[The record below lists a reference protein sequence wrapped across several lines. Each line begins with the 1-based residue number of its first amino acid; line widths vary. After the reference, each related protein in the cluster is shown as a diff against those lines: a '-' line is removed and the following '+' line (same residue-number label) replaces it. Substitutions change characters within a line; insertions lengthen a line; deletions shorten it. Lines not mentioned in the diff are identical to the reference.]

1 MPRTSSSAKS
11 SEKEVIPQWI
21 EEEIR
26 SIQFTESEIL
36 NRTGYI
42 LEIYLD
48 DYKLDIQLYEAL
60 PDGRTIVEGIDIPSS
75 QDISKFM
82 KGFVYEFKIKM
93 SWGKLSEN
101 AIEFLKLQ
109 FMVDMDS
116 IYQFELIELQLMDIE
131 SEENFQDS
139 LDDTDDS

>member
-1 MPRTSSSAKS
+1 MPRTKSSAKS
-11 SEKEVIPQWI
+11 SEKEGIPPWI

-42 LEIYLD
+42 LEIYQD

-60 PDGRTIVEGIDIPSS
+60 PDGRSIVEGIDVPSS

-93 SWGKLSEN
+93 SRGKLSEN
-101 AIEFLKLQ
+101 AVEFLKLQ
-109 FMVDMDS
+109 FMVDMDA
-116 IYQFELIELQLMDIE
+116 IYQFELIELQLMDVE
-131 SEENFQDS
+131 SEENLKHS
-139 LDDTDDS
+139 LDDIDDS

>member
-1 MPRTSSSAKS
+1 MPRTKSSAKS
-11 SEKEVIPQWI
+11 SEKEGIPQWI

-26 SIQFTESEIL
+26 SIQFTDSEIL

-42 LEIYLD
+42 LEIYQD

-60 PDGRTIVEGIDIPSS
+60 PDGRTIVEGIHVPSS

-93 SWGKLSEN
+93 SRGKLSEN
-101 AIEFLKLQ
+101 AVEFLKLQ
-109 FMVDMDS
+109 FMVDMDA
-116 IYQFELIELQLMDIE
+116 IYQFELIELQLMNVE
-131 SEENFQDS
+131 SEENLQHS
-139 LDDTDDS
+139 LDDIDDS

>member
-1 MPRTSSSAKS
+1 MPRTKSSAKS
-11 SEKEVIPQWI
+11 SEKEVIPQWV

-42 LEIYLD
+42 LEIYQD

>member
-1 MPRTSSSAKS
+1 MPRTKSSAKS
-11 SEKEVIPQWI
+11 SEKEGIPQWI

-36 NRTGYI
+36 NITGYI
-42 LEIYLD
+42 LEFFPND
-48 DYKLDIQLYEAL
+48 SKLDIQLYEAL
-60 PDGRTIVEGIDIPSS
+60 PDGRTIVEGIDVPSS

-93 SWGKLSEN
+93 SRGKLSEN

-109 FMVDMDS
+109 FMIDMDA
-116 IYQFELIELQLMDIE
+116 IYQFELLELQLMDVE
-131 SEENFQDS
+131 SEETSQDS
-139 LDDTDDS
+139 LDDIDDS